1 MRGRSRGGGDPEA
14 VFPALAGGA
23 VDHPDRGEFSVP
35 INAGQ
40 DQRREAVDH
49 PRRKG
54 FPADIL
60 DGVIDLI
67 PPRRAD
73 GAVPEIEAEDRPLR
87 AAGGR
92 EDRRRDRAAVLGAR
106 ADPEITPDDLDPVS
120 RRVDPVAL
128 SLAGELPVPDPADD
142 PLVHGMVG
150 RDLVQAERVDPL
162 DRDRKSKAARGKP
175 FDRFGVGDERL
186 AQKVVHRLVGEP
198 VGVGTVQDLYAVG
211 RLAVAER
218 QTDIADHRFLRR
230 IALRIVEGDLRAVR
244 PFPLEKDGVDPV
256 LNASLIGF
264 GDLFPVGAM
273 EREELE
279 LAAVE
284 GGVLVFVHHHRK
296 THRRRAEREVER
308 TFKAGPRRALAV
320 GDVGEI
326 FDLGTDI
333 GDRFRQFAVL
343 PLDLAALLD
352 EGAEIVVGIGAA
364 AGTGERRK
372 TGHAGN
378 DLVEIPVAR
387 IPDKP
392 GHGSLL
398 KSDLRFRRLPVDQ
411 LAALGHKT
419 RKSRFGKVDER
430 TTAGDIPV
438 VQFGHEFVWLCLGKT
453 MMQSSGMLKFWKQIK
468 PQLHIKILFIIN
480 MTLYLV
486 WN

>member
-1 MRGRSRGGGDPEA
+1 
-14 VFPALAGGA
+14 
-23 VDHPDRGEFSVP
+23 
-35 INAGQ
+35 
-40 DQRREAVDH
+40 
-49 PRRKG
+49 
-54 FPADIL
+54 
-60 DGVIDLI
+60 
-67 PPRRAD
+67 
-73 GAVPEIEAEDRPLR
+73 
-87 AAGGR
+87 
-92 EDRRRDRAAVLGAR
+92 
-106 ADPEITPDDLDPVS
+106 
-120 RRVDPVAL
+120 
-128 SLAGELPVPDPADD
+128 
-142 PLVHGMVG
+142 MVG

-162 DRDRKSKAARGKP
+162 DRDREIKAARGET

-264 GDLFPVGAM
+264 GDLFPVGAV

-296 THRRRAEREVER
+296 THRRRAEREVKGR
-308 TFKAGPRRALAV
+308 FKTGPRRALAV

-333 GDRFRQFAVL
+333 GDRCGQFAVL

-378 DLVEIPVAR
+378 DLVQIAVAR

-398 KSDLRFRRLPVDQ
+398 KSDPRFRRLPVDQ

-430 TTAGDIPV
+430 TTAGDISV
-438 VQFGHEFVWLCLGKT
+438 VQFGHEFLPRKRPAVLAPEGGDAVVAETAEGDGNMVVGTEIVVEPDRRRLDRQIRLDRRQDIVAEDPVAPAEGVVRDDPVPADEVPHRRAGIDQPRAVTFGDVFPVSHRVADLQRNADPRPPELLGLREDLFCVRPMGFGFRIAVERREPDLVAGSGIVADHREEPVDIGVVGLMGLAEALC
-453 MMQSSGMLKFWKQIK
+453 QHFVSFR
-468 PQLHIKILFIIN
+468 PFRII
-480 MTLYLV
+480 
-486 WN
+486 